1 MRLFVFFILI
11 FLCFDFSFSQNEKN
25 INGDIFLFQGNTAY
39 RKGDFQQAEEL
50 YRKGL
55 LMPSEH
61 KSQGYFNLANSL
73 YNQKKYDLAENEYIN
88 SLNLLDKNNNF
99 AKSKIYYNIA
109 NLYLEQKK
117 YDKAIDYYI
126 KALTINPLDNDAQYN
141 LNYAWKMMQQSK
153 KNNNKDKNNQNKN
166 DQNKSDNDNQNNQDQ
181 QDNQNQQN
189 QQQNNNENKQQNQTN
204 KQNQKSMSK
213 EEIERLL
220 QAMQQKELQTQQ
232 QLRDTLNY
240 SKSKSSIEK
249 DW

>member
-39 RKGDFQQAEEL
+39 RKGNFQQAEEL

-55 LMPSEH
+55 LLPSDH

-88 SLNLLDKNNNF
+88 SLNLLDENNNF

-117 YDKAIDYYI
+117 YENAIDYYI
-126 KALTINPLDNDAQYN
+126 KALSLNPLDSDAQYN

-153 KNNNKDKNNQNKN
+153 NNNKEKNDQNKN
-166 DQNKSDNDNQNNQDQ
+166 DQNQSDNDKQDQ
-181 QDNQNQQN
+181 QDEQNKQNQQHD
-189 QQQNNNENKQQNQTN
+189 NNENKQQNQDN
-204 KQNQKSMSK
+204 KQNQKTMSK

-220 QAMQQKELQTQQ
+220 KAMQQKELQTQQ

>member
-39 RKGDFQQAEEL
+39 RKGNFQQAEEL

-55 LMPSEH
+55 LLPSDR

-88 SLNLLDKNNNF
+88 SLNLLDENNNF

-126 KALTINPLDNDAQYN
+126 KALSLNPLDSDAQYN

-153 KNNNKDKNNQNKN
+153 KNNNKEKNDQKKN
-166 DQNKSDNDNQNNQDQ
+166 DQNQSDNDKQNQ
-181 QDNQNQQN
+181 QDEQNKQN
-189 QQQNNNENKQQNQTN
+189 QQQDNNENKQQNQDN
-204 KQNQKSMSK
+204 KQNQKTMSK

-220 QAMQQKELQTQQ
+220 KAMQQKELQTQQ

-240 SKSKSSIEK
+240 NKSKSSIEK

>member
-88 SLNLLDKNNNF
+88 AMNLLDKNNNF

-153 KNNNKDKNNQNKN
+153 KNNNKDKN

-189 QQQNNNENKQQNQTN
+189 QQQNSNENKQQNQTN

>member
-39 RKGDFQQAEEL
+39 RKGNFQQAEEL

-55 LMPSEH
+55 LLPSDH

-126 KALTINPLDNDAQYN
+126 KALSLNPLDSDAQYN

-153 KNNNKDKNNQNKN
+153 NNNKEKNDQNKN
-166 DQNKSDNDNQNNQDQ
+166 DQNQSDNDKQDQ
-181 QDNQNQQN
+181 QDEQNKQNQQHD
-189 QQQNNNENKQQNQTN
+189 NNENKQQNQDN
-204 KQNQKSMSK
+204 KQNQKTMSK

-220 QAMQQKELQTQQ
+220 KAMQQKELQTQQ

>member
-88 SLNLLDKNNNF
+88 AMNLLDKNNNF

-153 KNNNKDKNNQNKN
+153 KNNNKDKN

>member
-153 KNNNKDKNNQNKN
+153 KNNNKDKN

-220 QAMQQKELQTQQ
+220 KAMQQKELQTQQ

>member
-39 RKGDFQQAEEL
+39 RKGNFQQAEEL

-55 LMPSEH
+55 LLPSDH

-88 SLNLLDKNNNF
+88 SLNLLDENNNF

-117 YDKAIDYYI
+117 YENAIDYYI
-126 KALTINPLDNDAQYN
+126 KALSLNPLDSDAQYN

-153 KNNNKDKNNQNKN
+153 NNNKEKNDQNKN
-166 DQNKSDNDNQNNQDQ
+166 DQNQSDNDKQNQ
-181 QDNQNQQN
+181 QDEQNKQN
-189 QQQNNNENKQQNQTN
+189 QQQDNNENKQQNQDN
-204 KQNQKSMSK
+204 KQNQKTMSK

-220 QAMQQKELQTQQ
+220 KAMQQKELQTQQ

>member
-153 KNNNKDKNNQNKN
+153 KNNNKDKN

-189 QQQNNNENKQQNQTN
+189 QQQNSNENKQQNQTN

>member
-153 KNNNKDKNNQNKN
+153 KNNNKDKN

-189 QQQNNNENKQQNQTN
+189 QQQNSNENKQQNQTN

-220 QAMQQKELQTQQ
+220 KAMQQKELQTQQ

>member
-39 RKGDFQQAEEL
+39 RKGNFQQAEEL

-55 LMPSEH
+55 LLPSDH

-88 SLNLLDKNNNF
+88 SLNLLDENNNF

-126 KALTINPLDNDAQYN
+126 KALSLNPLDSDAQYN
-141 LNYAWKMMQQSK
+141 LNYAWK
-153 KNNNKDKNNQNKN
+153 
-166 DQNKSDNDNQNNQDQ
+166 
-181 QDNQNQQN
+181 
-189 QQQNNNENKQQNQTN
+189 
-204 KQNQKSMSK
+204 
-213 EEIERLL
+213 
-220 QAMQQKELQTQQ
+220 
-232 QLRDTLNY
+232 
-240 SKSKSSIEK
+240 
-249 DW
+249 

>member
-88 SLNLLDKNNNF
+88 ALNLLEKNGKLVAIVPISSAIEMSSEKKAQRKDILKELLPGMFFQLFRF
-99 AKSKIYYNIA
+99 AY
-109 NLYLEQKK
+109 
-117 YDKAIDYYI
+117 
-126 KALTINPLDNDAQYN
+126 QYN
-141 LNYAWKMMQQSK
+141 H
-153 KNNNKDKNNQNKN
+153 KNHIAHK
-166 DQNKSDNDNQNNQDQ
+166 
-181 QDNQNQQN
+181 
-189 QQQNNNENKQQNQTN
+189 
-204 KQNQKSMSK
+204 
-213 EEIERLL
+213 
-220 QAMQQKELQTQQ
+220 
-232 QLRDTLNY
+232 
-240 SKSKSSIEK
+240 
-249 DW
+249 

>member
-88 SLNLLDKNNNF
+88 AMNLLDKNNNF

-153 KNNNKDKNNQNKN
+153 KNNNKDKN

-220 QAMQQKELQTQQ
+220 KAMQQKELQTQQ

>member
-39 RKGDFQQAEEL
+39 RKGNFQQAEEL

-55 LMPSEH
+55 LLPSDH

-88 SLNLLDKNNNF
+88 SLNLLDENNNF

-117 YDKAIDYYI
+117 YENAIDYYI
-126 KALTINPLDNDAQYN
+126 KALSLNPLDSDAQYN

-153 KNNNKDKNNQNKN
+153 NNNKEKNDQNKN
-166 DQNKSDNDNQNNQDQ
+166 DQNQSDNDK
-181 QDNQNQQN
+181 QNQQDEQNKQN
-189 QQQNNNENKQQNQTN
+189 QQHDNNENKQQNQDN
-204 KQNQKSMSK
+204 KQNQKTMSK

-220 QAMQQKELQTQQ
+220 KAMQQKELQTQQ

-240 SKSKSSIEK
+240 NKSKISIEK

>member
-39 RKGDFQQAEEL
+39 SKGNFQQAEEL

-55 LMPSEH
+55 LLPSDH

-88 SLNLLDKNNNF
+88 SLNLLDENNNF

-126 KALTINPLDNDAQYN
+126 KALSLNPLDSDAQYN

-153 KNNNKDKNNQNKN
+153 KNNNKENNDQNKN
-166 DQNKSDNDNQNNQDQ
+166 DQNQSDNDKQDQ
-181 QDNQNQQN
+181 QDEQNKQN
-189 QQQNNNENKQQNQTN
+189 QQQNNNENKQQNQDN
-204 KQNQKSMSK
+204 KQNKKSMNK

-220 QAMQQKELQTQQ
+220 KSMQQKELQTQQ

>member
-126 KALTINPLDNDAQYN
+126 KALSLNPLDSDAQYN

-153 KNNNKDKNNQNKN
+153 NNNKEKNDQNKN
-166 DQNKSDNDNQNNQDQ
+166 DQNQSDNDKQDQ
-181 QDNQNQQN
+181 QDEQNKQNQQHD
-189 QQQNNNENKQQNQTN
+189 NNENKQQNQNN

-220 QAMQQKELQTQQ
+220 KAMQQKELQTQQ

>member
-1 MRLFVFFILI
+1 
-11 FLCFDFSFSQNEKN
+11 
-25 INGDIFLFQGNTAY
+25 
-39 RKGDFQQAEEL
+39 
-50 YRKGL
+50 
-55 LMPSEH
+55 MPSEH

-153 KNNNKDKNNQNKN
+153 
-166 DQNKSDNDNQNNQDQ
+166 
-181 QDNQNQQN
+181 
-189 QQQNNNENKQQNQTN
+189 
-204 KQNQKSMSK
+204 
-213 EEIERLL
+213 
-220 QAMQQKELQTQQ
+220 
-232 QLRDTLNY
+232 
-240 SKSKSSIEK
+240 
-249 DW
+249 

>member
-39 RKGDFQQAEEL
+39 RKGNFQQAEEL

-55 LMPSEH
+55 LLPSDH

-88 SLNLLDKNNNF
+88 SLNLLDENNNF

-117 YDKAIDYYI
+117 YENAIDYYI
-126 KALTINPLDNDAQYN
+126 KALSLNPLDSDAQYN

-153 KNNNKDKNNQNKN
+153 NNNKEKNDQNKN
-166 DQNKSDNDNQNNQDQ
+166 DQNQSDNDKQNQ
-181 QDNQNQQN
+181 QDEQNKQN
-189 QQQNNNENKQQNQTN
+189 QQQDNNENKQQNQDN
-204 KQNQKSMSK
+204 KQNQKTMSK

-220 QAMQQKELQTQQ
+220 KAMQQKELQTQQ

-240 SKSKSSIEK
+240 NKSKISIEK

>member
-39 RKGDFQQAEEL
+39 RKGNFQQAEEL

-55 LMPSEH
+55 LLPSDH

-88 SLNLLDKNNNF
+88 SLNLLDENNNF

-117 YDKAIDYYI
+117 YENAIDYYI
-126 KALTINPLDNDAQYN
+126 KALSLNPLDSDAQYN

-153 KNNNKDKNNQNKN
+153 KNNNKEKNDQNKN
-166 DQNKSDNDNQNNQDQ
+166 DQNQSDNDKQNQ
-181 QDNQNQQN
+181 QDEQNKQN
-189 QQQNNNENKQQNQTN
+189 QQQDNNENKQQNQDN
-204 KQNQKSMSK
+204 KQNQKTMSK

-220 QAMQQKELQTQQ
+220 KAMQQKELQTQQ

-240 SKSKSSIEK
+240 NKSKISIEK

>member
-39 RKGDFQQAEEL
+39 RKENFQQAEEL

-55 LMPSEH
+55 LILSDH

-88 SLNLLDKNNNF
+88 SLNLLDENNNF

-126 KALTINPLDNDAQYN
+126 KALSLNPLDSDAQYN

-153 KNNNKDKNNQNKN
+153 KNNNKEKNDQNKN
-166 DQNKSDNDNQNNQDQ
+166 DQNQSDNDKQDK
-181 QDNQNQQN
+181 QDEQDKQN
-189 QQQNNNENKQQNQTN
+189 QQQNNNEKKQQNQDN
-204 KQNQKSMSK
+204 KQNQKTMSK

-220 QAMQQKELQTQQ
+220 KAMQQKELQTQQ

-240 SKSKSSIEK
+240 NKSKISIEK

>member
-1 MRLFVFFILI
+1 MRLFVFYILI

-39 RKGDFQQAEEL
+39 RKGNFQQAEEL

-55 LMPSEH
+55 LLPSDH

-88 SLNLLDKNNNF
+88 SLNLLDENNNF

-126 KALTINPLDNDAQYN
+126 KALSLNPLDSDAQYN

-153 KNNNKDKNNQNKN
+153 KNNNKEKN
-166 DQNKSDNDNQNNQDQ
+166 DQNQSDKDKQDQ
-181 QDNQNQQN
+181 QDEQNKQN
-189 QQQNNNENKQQNQTN
+189 QQQDNNENKQQNQDN
-204 KQNQKSMSK
+204 KQNQKTMSK

-220 QAMQQKELQTQQ
+220 KAMQQKELQTQQ

-240 SKSKSSIEK
+240 NKSKSSIEK

>member
-88 SLNLLDKNNNF
+88 AMNLLDKNNNF

-141 LNYAWKMMQQSK
+141 LNYAWKVMQQSK
-153 KNNNKDKNNQNKN
+153 KNNNKDKN

-220 QAMQQKELQTQQ
+220 KAMQQKELQTQQ

>member
-153 KNNNKDKNNQNKN
+153 KNNNKDKN

>member
-1 MRLFVFFILI
+1 MRLLVFFILI

-39 RKGDFQQAEEL
+39 RKGNFQQAEEL

-55 LMPSEH
+55 LLPSDH

-88 SLNLLDKNNNF
+88 SLNLLDENNNF

-117 YDKAIDYYI
+117 YENAIDYYI
-126 KALTINPLDNDAQYN
+126 KALSLNPLDSDAQYN

-153 KNNNKDKNNQNKN
+153 NNNKEKNDQNKN
-166 DQNKSDNDNQNNQDQ
+166 DQNQSDNDKQDQ
-181 QDNQNQQN
+181 QDEQNKQNQQHD
-189 QQQNNNENKQQNQTN
+189 NNENKQQNQDN
-204 KQNQKSMSK
+204 KQNQKTMSK

-220 QAMQQKELQTQQ
+220 KAMQQKELQTQQ

>member
-39 RKGDFQQAEEL
+39 RKGNFQQAEEL

-55 LMPSEH
+55 LLPSDH

-126 KALTINPLDNDAQYN
+126 KALTLNPLDSDAQYN

-153 KNNNKDKNNQNKN
+153 KNNNKEKNDQNKN
-166 DQNKSDNDNQNNQDQ
+166 DQNQSDNDKQNQ
-181 QDNQNQQN
+181 QDEQNKQN
-189 QQQNNNENKQQNQTN
+189 QQQDNNENKQQNQDN
-204 KQNQKSMSK
+204 KQNQKTMSK

-220 QAMQQKELQTQQ
+220 KAMQQKELQTQQ

>member
-88 SLNLLDKNNNF
+88 AMNLLDKNNNF

-153 KNNNKDKNNQNKN
+153 KNNNKDKN

-189 QQQNNNENKQQNQTN
+189 QQQNSNENKQQNQTN

-220 QAMQQKELQTQQ
+220 KAMQQKELQTQQ